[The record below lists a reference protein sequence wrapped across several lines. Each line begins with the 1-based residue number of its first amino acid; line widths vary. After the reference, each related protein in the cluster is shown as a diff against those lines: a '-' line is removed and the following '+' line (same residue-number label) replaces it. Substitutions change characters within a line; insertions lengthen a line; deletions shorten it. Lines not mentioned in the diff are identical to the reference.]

1 MLKHCELVPW
11 WTPYG
16 KHSINRRHSSTCF
29 LTVTRN
35 GHKLR
40 MIWIRGSITFWFWQN
55 YFAMSFFTYLI
66 QVWLHNSGP
75 WSIYNYSK
83 CFIRSWRFK
92 YNLTFVTC
100 MYRYVILPTLIRLND
115 VTYCASSHSRLR
127 FHAQTTQHKMCAL
140 RDSTV
145 HGANMGP
152 IWGRQDPGGP
162 HVGPMDFVFW
172 ACLGLYCIC
181 KLHDHHA
188 TIYMYT
194 SCCTPSSIVVG
205 SYTGCL

>member
-1 MLKHCELVPW
+1 
-11 WTPYG
+11 
-16 KHSINRRHSSTCF
+16 
-29 LTVTRN
+29 
-35 GHKLR
+35 

-55 YFAMSFFTYLI
+55 YFAMSFFKYLI

-100 MYRYVILPTLIRLND
+100 MYRYVILPTLIRLNY

-127 FHAQTTQHKMCAL
+127 FHAQTIHHKMCAL

-152 IWGRQDPGGP
+152 IWGRQDPDGP

-172 ACLGLYCIC
+172 ASTVLGFIVSANYTITMQLYMHPALHPLVSVWAVTRDVYNTSYGWC
-181 KLHDHHA
+181 KYEGKLCCYF
-188 TIYMYT
+188 TEWYWSCKFGT
-194 SCCTPSSIVVG
+194 SLWSEVSQSI
-205 SYTGCL
+205 